1 MVKADIGFI
10 FLHGF
15 LGRAETRIAGQT
27 FEYFRGLRA
36 IAEEFNIELVVP
48 QMPGRTGVTDRA
60 DVASQAISQM
70 QASSIVLVGNSMGGL
85 VARTLTHEFDPDHRV
100 KRVITIATPHQGSP
114 LADLALEG
122 ESGMPKFVVDLFK
135 NAVHDLSVFN
145 ADAFNLVTPNRAGV
159 DYYSWA
165 FARNADEMPMLLKS
179 RAQKIFEIEGPNDGL
194 VSVKSARW
202 GECAPI
208 QRGDHLE
215 SIGWSPARS
224 NSKTARPYDQIDLW
238 RQVIK
243 RGLNQSG

>member
-1 MVKADIGFI
+1 
-10 FLHGF
+10 
-15 LGRAETRIAGQT
+15 
-27 FEYFRGLRA
+27 
-36 IAEEFNIELVVP
+36 
-48 QMPGRTGVTDRA
+48 
-60 DVASQAISQM
+60 
-70 QASSIVLVGNSMGGL
+70 
-85 VARTLTHEFDPDHRV
+85 
-100 KRVITIATPHQGSP
+100 
-114 LADLALEG
+114 
-122 ESGMPKFVVDLFK
+122 MPKFAIDLFK
-135 NAVHDLSVFN
+135 DAVHDLSVFN
-145 ADAFNLVTPNRAGV
+145 ADAFNLATPNRADV

-202 GECAPI
+202 GECALI

-243 RGLNQSG
+243 RGLNQGE